1 MTAKRLTPLIERLP
15 SMRGELKA
23 GAAIA
28 RFTWFKVGG
37 PAEVLFQ
44 PADAEDLAG
53 FLAAKPADVPVTV
66 IGVASNVIVRD
77 GGIPGVVV
85 RLGSGFADIEVQG
98 NEITAGAGA
107 PDITVARAA
116 RDAGLSGL
124 EFLSGIPGAIG
135 GALSMNAG
143 AYGREIKDV
152 VIDADALDPEGGR
165 HRLGV
170 GGLDLGYRRCGVPE
184 DWIFTSARLQ
194 GVPGDRDEITRRMEE
209 IQAERQATQPVKT
222 PTGGSTFANPPSSQ
236 AGGHKAWE
244 LIDKAGC
251 RGLRR
256 GGAQVSEKHCN
267 FLINTGGAT
276 AADLEGLGEEI
287 RRRVFEDSGI
297 TLDWEIRRLGVAAE
311 PVAREIKPEDGS

>member
-15 SMRGELKA
+15 SVRGELKA

-53 FLAAKPADVPVTV
+53 FLAEKPADVPVTV

-107 PDITVARAA
+107 TDITVARAA

-135 GALSMNAG
+135 GALRMNAG
-143 AYGREIKDV
+143 AYGREIKDA

-170 GGLDLGYRRCGVPE
+170 AGLDLGYRRCGVPE
-184 DWIFTSARLQ
+184 DWIFTSARLR

-222 PTGGSTFANPPSSQ
+222 PTGGSTFANPE
-236 AGGHKAWE
+236 GHKAWE
-244 LIDKAGC
+244 MIDKAGC

-256 GGAQVSEKHCN
+256 GGAQVSERHCN

-287 RRRVFEDSGI
+287 RRRVFEDSGL
-297 TLDWEIRRLGVAAE
+297 TLDWEIRRLGVAAK
-311 PVAREIKPEDGS
+311 PAAREIKPEDAS